1 MKTQWRRHLMK
12 RLPIALLLVS
22 LMALCEPQVA
32 RAADTY
38 QIDPAHT
45 SIGFAVRHLVLSK
58 VKGNFKEFAGS
69 IVYDEEDITRSSVDV
84 TIQADSINTE
94 NAKRDKHLRSP
105 DFLDAEKFPT
115 LTFKSK
121 RIEKRP
127 DGLVAV
133 GDLTIHGVTR
143 EVAMPFTILGKVVDP
158 WGDTRIGAEA
168 SLTINRHDYGVS
180 WSKRMD
186 SGGLVVGDDVEIEIS
201 VEAIKS

>member
-1 MKTQWRRHLMK
+1 MK
-12 RLPIALLLVS
+12 RFPIALLLVS
-22 LMALCEPQVA
+22 LIALLGPQVA

-45 SIGFAVRHLVLSK
+45 NVGFGVRHLVLSK
-58 VKGNFKEFAGS
+58 VKGNFKEFAGT
-69 IVYDEEDITRSSVDV
+69 IVYDEEDITRSSVNV
-84 TIQADSINTE
+84 TIQAASINTE

-121 RIEKRP
+121 RIEKSQN
-127 DGLVAV
+127 GIVAV

-143 EVAMPFTILGKVVDP
+143 EVALPFTLLGKVVDP
-158 WGDTRIGAEA
+158 WGNTRIGAEA

-180 WSKRMD
+180 WSQKMD
-186 SGGLVVGDDVEIEIS
+186 SGGLVVGDDVEIELS